1 MGSGTN
7 NGVRPQCCSL
17 TPLLGSDPVAVGLE
31 LRGKRSGQT
40 GSLNLNVVHKTYA
53 DGRPMGSGRTHTQPK
68 PKPVSFR

>member
-17 TPLLGSDPVAVGLE
+17 TLLLGSDPVAVGLE

-40 GSLNLNVVHKTYA
+40 ASLNLNVVHKTDA
-53 DGRPMGSGRTHTQPK
+53 DGQPVRILIVEK
-68 PKPVSFR
+68 